1 MYIRH
6 LNEGVIL
13 LNVLKLNKLF
23 LDLCTNVVVDVVSG
37 IILLLF
43 YAAHIFNKLAC
54 LKSQTFKYIRDVYK
68 TVLTEYMNYI
78 LLLINEYS

>member
-13 LNVLKLNKLF
+13 LNVLKLNKLC
-23 LDLCTNVVVDVVSG
+23 LNLYTNVVVDVVSG

-54 LKSQTFKYIRDVYK
+54 QKVKHLSTYVMFTRQY
-68 TVLTEYMNYI
+68 
-78 LLLINEYS
+78 LLSI